1 MAPIVQ
7 RLLPLFVMLGTVFS
21 SVGVQA
27 TDQTFYYG
35 IGGGEPISR
44 PASNRN
50 STVRVGGDVAWNTDL
65 MCGNFDMSVSVSEQL
80 AGIKGSF
87 TDMMDNVISSA
98 TGAVASLPALVIQR
112 VNPALYDLL
121 QNA

>member
-1 MAPIVQ
+1 MARMIPNSPDAL
-7 RLLPLFVMLGTVFS
+7 RGALTAFS
-21 SVGVQA
+21 SVVVQA

-65 MCGNFDMSVSVSEQL
+65 MCGNFDMTVSVSEQL

-87 TDMMDNVISSA
+87 SDLMDNVISAA
-98 TGAVASLPALVIQR
+98 TGAVASCRPWSSSG
-112 VNPALYDLL
+112 
-121 QNA
+121 